1 MLSAFVPTGAR
12 QVMKLVNEDNNK
24 IAITINEYIQKN
36 LYDASLPKDYDLL
49 GDEIERFG
57 LISFRKEDPIRTE
70 ILNTGVELNR
80 VDKQFS
86 YQKDGLSTSIE
97 YTSEELSFLKERS
110 GKYAKSILGQ
120 VFLKDEYNDPS
131 LDNFVKQEYIQKAF
145 TAARAAAK
153 GDLLFLQDENSEDF
167 TEYPEF
173 IIDDENEGI
182 TVGALGAYEN
192 SDNLRLRIDTEVR
205 KNFLNEIRT
214 RNQGQPLSQ
223 ADDQYFQTIE
233 E

>member
-1 MLSAFVPTGAR
+1 M
-12 QVMKLVNEDNNK
+12 
-24 IAITINEYIQKN
+24 
-36 LYDASLPKDYDLL
+36 
-49 GDEIERFG
+49 
-57 LISFRKEDPIRTE
+57 
-70 ILNTGVELNR
+70 
-80 VDKQFS
+80 
-86 YQKDGLSTSIE
+86 STSIE

-153 GDLLFLQDENSEDF
+153 SDLLYNQDDTSEEYE
-167 TEYPEF
+167 EYPEF
-173 IIDDENEGI
+173 IIDDEAQGFSVN
-182 TVGALGAYEN
+182 ALGAYEN
-192 SDNLRLRIDTEVR
+192 SNDLRLRIDTEVR

-214 RNQGQPLSQ
+214 RNQGEPLSQ